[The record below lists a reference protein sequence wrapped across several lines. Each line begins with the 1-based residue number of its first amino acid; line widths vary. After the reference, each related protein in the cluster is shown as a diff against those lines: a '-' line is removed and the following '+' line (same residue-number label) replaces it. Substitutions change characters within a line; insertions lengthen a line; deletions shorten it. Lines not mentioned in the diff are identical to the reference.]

1 MTMNEYKCPV
11 CGNLLYSSSPLLKVK
26 CQSCGCEYLVDE
38 KPQVETPQPE
48 QSVKS
53 EEPKSAPQP
62 EKKRDIFDE
71 GPSGK
76 SRGVA
81 GLLAIF
87 LGFLGVH
94 YFYLGKTT
102 PGIIILLV
110 SIFSCGVLAAVVET
124 LTLIQGIIMLTM
136 SEEDFEKKYTDPN
149 VSFPM

>member
-11 CGNLLYSSSPLLKVK
+11 CGNILYSSSPLVKVR
-26 CQSCGCEYLVDE
+26 CQNCGCEYIVDG
-38 KPQVETPQPE
+38 KPQGAERT
-48 QSVKS
+48 
-53 EEPKSAPQP
+53 
-62 EKKRDIFDE
+62 RDIFE
-71 GPSGK
+71 NGPSGK